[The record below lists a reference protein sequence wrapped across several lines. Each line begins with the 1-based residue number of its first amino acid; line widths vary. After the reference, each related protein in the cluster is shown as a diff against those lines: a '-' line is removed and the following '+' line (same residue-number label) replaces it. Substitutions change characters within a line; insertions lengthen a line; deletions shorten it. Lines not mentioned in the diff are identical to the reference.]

1 MRWRHVAVVVALAL
15 ASGSG
20 AAADA
25 TIEDFSGDWQG
36 VELRTSGDDKALT
49 FTPEDLDV
57 RIRSDGAG
65 FHLSW
70 TAFSRQDG
78 GELTRR
84 KAEASFTPTDRPGVY
99 AFDPGGASLLS
110 RLFAAPATGNPLDG
124 ETLLWAH
131 LVGPTLTVYSLA
143 IGSDGGFDLDRYART
158 LTDEGMTVRYTRRI
172 ENDLILTV
180 EGRLE
185 AAGG

>member
-1 MRWRHVAVVVALAL
+1 MRWRHVTVAVGLLL
-15 ASGSG
+15 ASASG

-25 TIEDFSGDWQG
+25 TIQDFSGAWQG
-36 VELRTSGDDKALT
+36 VELRSNGDDKGLK
-49 FTPEDLDV
+49 FMPEDLDV
-57 RIRSDGAG
+57 QIRSDGDG
-65 FHLSW
+65 FHMSW
-70 TAFSRQDG
+70 TGFSRQDG
-78 GELTRR
+78 GELTRQ
-84 KAEASFTPTDRPGVY
+84 KTEARFTPTDRPGVY

-110 RLFAAPATGNPLDG
+110 RLFADPATGNPLKG
-124 ETLLWAH
+124 ETLLWAR

-143 IGSDGGFDLDRYART
+143 IDRHGGFDLDRYART

-172 ENDLILTV
+172 ENDLILTI

>member
-1 MRWRHVAVVVALAL
+1 MRWRHVVVVIALAL

-20 AAADA
+20 AAADV
-25 TIEDFSGDWQG
+25 TIQDFSGGWQG
-36 VELRTSGDDKALT
+36 VELRTSGDDKGLK

-57 RIRSDGAG
+57 EISSDGDG
-65 FHLSW
+65 FHMSW
-70 TAFSRQDG
+70 TGLARQDG
-78 GELTRR
+78 GKLTRQ
-84 KAEASFTPTDRPGVY
+84 KTEASFTPTDRPGVY

-110 RLFAAPATGNPLDG
+110 RLFADPATGNPLEG
-124 ETLLWAH
+124 ETLLWAR

-143 IGSDGGFDLDRYART
+143 IDSDGGFDLDRYART
-158 LTDEGMTVRYTRRI
+158 LTDEGMTVGYTRRI
-172 ENDLILTV
+172 ENDLILTI